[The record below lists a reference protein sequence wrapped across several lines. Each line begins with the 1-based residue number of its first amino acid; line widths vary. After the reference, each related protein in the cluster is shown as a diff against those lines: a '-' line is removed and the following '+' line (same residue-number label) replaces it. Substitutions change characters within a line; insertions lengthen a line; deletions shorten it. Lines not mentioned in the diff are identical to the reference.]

1 MVKAIQIDNIA
12 DNSFVRDLSS
22 AYTEIERFRGFFDK
36 KIRYQLKVDNGMFLR
51 LAIFAFILKLGVHDT
66 QQI

>member
-22 AYTEIERFRGFFDK
+22 ADTEIKRFRDFFDK
-36 KIRYQLKVDNGMFLR
+36 KIRDQLKVDNGMFLR